1 MRRNLEL
8 GGEGENYLIFRWR
21 RRGVPLEIGG
31 EKENSLELG
40 LDTDIAIAPD
50 NLCTHT
56 VRHTPHSFNNA
67 YQLLKLPTLTSKTGE
82 TAFQEVNRTVWT
94 NNKAFKIQNETG
106 S

>member
-40 LDTDIAIAPD
+40 LDTDITIAPY
-50 NLCTHT
+50 NLHIQYATH
-56 VRHTPHSFNNA
+56 HTASTMPINYFN
-67 YQLLKLPTLTSKTGE
+67 Y
-82 TAFQEVNRTVWT
+82 
-94 NNKAFKIQNETG
+94 
-106 S
+106 

>member
-1 MRRNLEL
+1 VRRNLEL
-8 GGEGENYLIFRWR
+8 GREGKNYLIFRWR

-50 NLCTHT
+50 NLHICT
-56 VRHTPHSFNNA
+56 VRHTPHSFNNV
-67 YQLLKLPTLTSKTGE
+67 YQLLQLLTLTSKIGE
-82 TAFQEVNRTVWT
+82 TAFQEVNRMVWT
-94 NNKAFKIQNETG
+94 DNKAYKIQNETG